1 MEIIQRFLT
10 KNDCY
15 KAGKYIKPQGIVV
28 HSTAT
33 PGIYAQ
39 DWYSRWNK
47 PGITKCVHAFLD
59 DKEVMQCIPWNMRGW
74 HAGGTANN
82 THIGF
87 EICEPKGIVY
97 KNNKI
102 VSYNPPAGYFEKIW
116 NNAIDLC
123 VYLCKEFGL
132 TEKNIIDHSEGN
144 KLGVA
149 SNHGDVKHWWSLE
162 KKTMDM
168 FRAEVRKRLNAK
180 DEEDEPVTY
189 EQFKEFMKRYEAER
203 DALPGADWSKTMRE
217 WANKEGLINGDT
229 NGNMRWKAPMTREE
243 YATVEYRQAHKN

>member
-1 MEIIQRFLT
+1 METVKRLMTQ
-10 KNDCY
+10 NDCY
-15 KAGKYIKPQGIVV
+15 KTGRYIKPQGIMV

-33 PGIYAQ
+33 PGIYAA

-47 PGITKCVHAFLD
+47 SGVAKCVHAFLD
-59 DKEVMQCIPWNMRGW
+59 DKEVVQYLPWTMRGW

-97 KNNKI
+97 QNNKI
-102 VSYNPPAGYFEKIW
+102 VSYNPPAGYFEAIW

-123 VYLCKEFGL
+123 VYLCKEYNL

-149 SNHGDVKHWWSLE
+149 SNHGDVKHWWGLE
-162 KKTMDM
+162 GYTMDM
-168 FRAEVRKRLNAK
+168 FRAEVRKKLELK
-180 DEEDEPVTY
+180 EEDDEMSY
-189 EQFKEFMKRYEAER
+189 EQFKEYMKRYESER
-203 DALPGADWSKTMRE
+203 DALPGSDWSKTMRD
-217 WANKEGLINGDT
+217 WANKEGLVNGDEK
-229 NGNMRWKAPMTREE
+229 GNMRWRAPMTREE
-243 YATVEYRQAHKN
+243 YVTVEYRQANKN

>member
-1 MEIIQRFLT
+1 MEITKRLMT

-15 KAGKYIKPQGIVV
+15 KAGRYIKPQGIVV

-33 PGIYAQ
+33 PSVMAA
-39 DWYSRWNK
+39 DWYSRWNQ
-47 PGITKCVHAFLD
+47 PGISKCVHAFLD
-59 DKEVMQCIPWNMRGW
+59 DRGVVQYLPWTMRGW

-87 EICEPKGIVY
+87 EICEPAGIVY

-123 VYLCKEFGL
+123 VYLCKEYGL
-132 TEKNIIDHSEGN
+132 TEKDIIDHSEGN
-144 KLGVA
+144 KLGIA

-162 KKTMDM
+162 GRTMTQ
-168 FRAEVRKRLNAK
+168 FRAEVRKRLELE
-180 DEEDEPVTY
+180 EEDDEMLSY
-189 EQFKEFMKRYEAER
+189 EQFKEYMKKYEAER
-203 DALPGADWSKTMRE
+203 DALPGSDWSKVMRD
-217 WANKEGLINGDT
+217 WANKEGLVNGDEK
-229 NGNMRWKAPMTREE
+229 GNMRWKAPMTREE
-243 YATVEYRQAHKN
+243 YVTVEYRQANKN